1 MVLVVL
7 VVLVESVASVVLVV
21 LVALAV
27 LVASE
32 CLQVLRQ
39 DLSPLGASW
48 GEAEGIFTLFP
59 PGAVVPQ
66 VGAGVG
72 VGAKPGKVPGELGQM
87 KVVRGPQRA
96 ES

>member
-48 GEAEGIFTLFP
+48 GEAEGIFTF
-59 PGAVVPQ
+59 
-66 VGAGVG
+66 
-72 VGAKPGKVPGELGQM
+72 
-87 KVVRGPQRA
+87 
-96 ES
+96 